1 MNFNTTEELIQEL
14 RAGQMVVLA
23 DDEAR
28 ENEGDLLVAAS
39 LVTPE
44 HINFMTRHGRGLLCL
59 AMTRERCRQ
68 LNLPL
73 MDPATDEAHRTNFT
87 FTIDAHEGIS
97 TGVSAQDRATTVRA
111 AVAADARPGDIHQP
125 GHLQCLM
132 QQPGGVLTR
141 AGHTEGGCDLA
152 RLAGLEPAAVI
163 VEILNED
170 GTMARRPQLEELAQE
185 HDLKIGTIENLIRY
199 RVEREPTVRR
209 GASCQLVTEYGEF
222 KLVAYEDLTVDTVH
236 LALVA
241 GIPGPQKPVLVR
253 VHVQNTLGD
262 VAMATAPDL
271 GWPLRDALQRI
282 ASEGQGGVA
291 VILRWP
297 ESPQRLLERIRMLH
311 NSPPESTRTRTI
323 PTDRRMLGAGSQI
336 LADLGVRRMRLMS
349 APQVFHGL
357 GGFGL
362 EIVEHIER

>member
-1 MNFNTTEELIQEL
+1 MKFNTTEELIQEL
-14 RAGQMVVLA
+14 MAGRMIVLA

-28 ENEGDLLVAAS
+28 ENEGDLVVAAS
-39 LVTPE
+39 LATPE

-59 AMTRERCRQ
+59 ALTRDRCQQ
-68 LNLPL
+68 LDLPL
-73 MDPATDEAHRTNFT
+73 MDPTTDEAHRTNFT
-87 FTIDAHEGIS
+87 FTIDARAGIT
-97 TGVSAQDRATTVRA
+97 TGVSAQDRAATIQA
-111 AVAADARPGDIHQP
+111 AVAADAHPSDILQP

-170 GTMARRPQLEELAQE
+170 GTMARRPQLEALAQE
-185 HDLKIGTIENLIRY
+185 HNLKIGTIENLIRY
-199 RVEREPTVRR
+199 RVEREPTVSR
-209 GASCQLVTEYGEF
+209 GASCHLETDCGKFE
-222 KLVAYEDLTVDTVH
+222 LIAYEDQTIDTVH

-241 GIPGPQKPVLVR
+241 GQLDPQETILVR
-253 VHVQNTLGD
+253 VHVQNTLRD
-262 VAMATAPDL
+262 VTLATGPDL

-282 ASEGQGGVA
+282 SSEGCGVA

-297 ESPQRLLERIRMLH
+297 ESPQRLLERVRMLH
-311 NSPPESTRTRTI
+311 NSPEPTQVRTV
-323 PTDRRMLGAGSQI
+323 PTDRRVLGTGSQI

-362 EIVEHIER
+362 EIVEHIEQ

>member
-1 MNFNTTEELIQEL
+1 MNFNTTEELIQDL
-14 RAGQMVVLA
+14 RAGRMIVLA

-28 ENEGDLLVAAS
+28 ENEGDLVVAAS
-39 LVTPE
+39 LVSPE

-59 AMTRERCRQ
+59 AMTRERCEQ

-73 MDPATDEAHRTNFT
+73 MDPTTDEAHRTNFT
-87 FTIDAHEGIS
+87 FTIDAHEGIT
-97 TGVSAQDRATTVRA
+97 TGVSAQDRAATIQA

-185 HDLKIGTIENLIRY
+185 HGLKIGTIESLIRY

-209 GASCQLVTEYGEF
+209 GASCHLKTEYGEF
-222 KLVAYEDLTVDTVH
+222 ELIAYEDLTIDTIH

-241 GIPGPQKPVLVR
+241 GSPSPQEATLVR

-262 VAMATAPDL
+262 VAMVNGTRSGLAAARCAAADFFRGPGGRGDSALAGISTALVGTRSD
-271 GWPLRDALQRI
+271 
-282 ASEGQGGVA
+282 VA
-291 VILRWP
+291 
-297 ESPQRLLERIRMLH
+297 Q
-311 NSPPESTRTRTI
+311 
-323 PTDRRMLGAGSQI
+323 
-336 LADLGVRRMRLMS
+336 
-349 APQVFHGL
+349 
-357 GGFGL
+357 
-362 EIVEHIER
+362 

>member
-14 RAGQMVVLA
+14 RAGRMIVLA

-28 ENEGDLLVAAS
+28 ENEGDLVVAAS
-39 LVTPE
+39 LTTPE

-59 AMTRERCRQ
+59 AMTRERCQQ

-73 MDPATDEAHRTNFT
+73 MDPTTDEAHRTNFT
-87 FTIDAHEGIS
+87 FTIDAHEGIT
-97 TGVSAQDRATTVRA
+97 TGVSAQDRATTIQA
-111 AVAADARPGDIHQP
+111 AVSADARPGDILQP

-152 RLAGLEPAAVI
+152 HLAGLEPAAVI

-185 HDLKIGTIENLIRY
+185 HELKIGTIEDLIRY

-209 GASCQLVTEYGEF
+209 GASCHLTTEYGEF
-222 KLVAYEDLTVDTVH
+222 ELIAYEDLTVDTVH

-241 GIPGPQKPVLVR
+241 GTPDSQEATLVR

-282 ASEGQGGVA
+282 ASEGRGVA

-297 ESPQRLLERIRMLH
+297 ESPQRLLERVRMLH
-311 NSPPESTRTRTI
+311 NSPEPTRGRTA
-323 PTDRRMLGAGSQI
+323 PTDRRVLGAGSQI
-336 LADLGVRRMRLMS
+336 LADIGVRRMRLMS

-362 EIVEHIER
+362 EVVEHIEQ

>member
-14 RAGQMVVLA
+14 RAGRMIVLA

-28 ENEGDLLVAAS
+28 ENEGDLVVAAS
-39 LVTPE
+39 LTTPE

-59 AMTRERCRQ
+59 AMTRERCQQ

-73 MDPATDEAHRTNFT
+73 MDPTTDEAHRTNFT

-97 TGVSAQDRATTVRA
+97 TGVSAQDRATTVQA
-111 AVAADARPGDIHQP
+111 AVAADARPGDILQP

-170 GTMARRPQLEELAQE
+170 GTMSRRPQLETLAEE
-185 HDLKIGTIENLIRY
+185 HDLKMGTIENLIRY

-209 GASCQLVTEYGEF
+209 GASCRLPTDYGEF
-222 KLVAYEDLTVDTVH
+222 ELVAYEDLTVDTVH

-241 GIPGPQKPVLVR
+241 GPLDPEQATLVR
-253 VHVQNTLGD
+253 VHVQNTLSD
-262 VAMATAPDL
+262 VTLASVPDL

-282 ASEGQGGVA
+282 AAEGQGVA

-297 ESPQRLLERIRMLH
+297 ESPPRLLERVRMLH
-311 NSPPESTRTRTI
+311 NSPEPTRARAA
-323 PTDRRMLGAGSQI
+323 PTDRRVLGAGSQI
-336 LADLGVRRMRLMS
+336 LADLGVSRMRLLS
-349 APQVFHGL
+349 APQVLHGL

-362 EIVEHIER
+362 EVVEHIER

>member
-1 MNFNTTEELIQEL
+1 MNFHATAELIEEL
-14 RAGQMVVLA
+14 RAGRMIVLA

-28 ENEGDLLVAAS
+28 ENEGDLVVAAERA
-39 LVTPE
+39 TAE

-59 AMTRERCRQ
+59 ALSRERCRR
-68 LNLPL
+68 LRLPL

-87 FTIDAHEGIS
+87 LTIDARDGIT
-97 TGVSAQDRATTVRA
+97 TGVSAPDRAATVRA
-111 AVAADARPGDIHQP
+111 AVAPAARPEDLVQP

-132 QQPGGVLTR
+132 QQPGGVLSR

-170 GTMARRPQLEELAQE
+170 GSMARRPQLEALAAA
-185 HDLKIGTIENLIRY
+185 HGLKIGTIEDLIRY

-209 GASCQLVTEYGEF
+209 VARRPLATECGEF
-222 KLVAYEDLTVDTVH
+222 ELSVYEDLVAGAMH
-236 LALVA
+236 LALTA
-241 GIPGPQKPVLVR
+241 GAIAPDAPTLVR

-262 VAMATAPDL
+262 VLLATGPEL
-271 GWPLRDALQRI
+271 GWPLRDALRRI
-282 ASEGQGGVA
+282 AAEGAGAA
-291 VILRWP
+291 VVLRWP
-297 ESPQRLLERIRMLH
+297 ESPERLLERIRAL
-311 NSPPESTRTRTI
+311 PGGRARRAAPA
-323 PTDRRMLGAGSQI
+323 DRRVLGAGSQI

-349 APQVFHGL
+349 APQVLHGL

-362 EIVEHIER
+362 EVVEYIAADE

>member
-1 MNFNTTEELIQEL
+1 MNFYTTEELIQDL
-14 RAGQMVVLA
+14 RAGRMIVLA

-28 ENEGDLLVAAS
+28 ENEGDLVVAAS
-39 LVTPE
+39 LATAE

-59 AMTRERCRQ
+59 ALTPERCRR
-68 LNLPL
+68 LDLPL
-73 MDPATDEAHRTNFT
+73 MDPATDETHRTNFT
-87 FTIDAHEGIS
+87 FTIDAREGIS
-97 TGVSAQDRATTVRA
+97 TGVSAQDRATTIRT

-170 GTMARRPQLEELAQE
+170 GTMARRPQLEELALE
-185 HDLKIGTIENLIRY
+185 HGLKVGTIENLIRY

-209 GASCQLVTEYGEF
+209 GASCRLATAYGEF
-222 KLVAYEDLTVDTVH
+222 ELIAYEDLTVDTVH

-241 GIPGPQKPVLVR
+241 GTPDPGDAILVR

-271 GWPLRDALQRI
+271 GWPLRDALRRI
-282 ASEGQGGVA
+282 ASEGQGVA

-297 ESPQRLLERIRMLH
+297 ESSGRLLKRIRMLH
-311 NSPPESTRTRTI
+311 NSPEPARERATQ
-323 PTDRRMLGAGSQI
+323 TDRRMLGAGSQI

-349 APQVFHGL
+349 APQVLHGL

-362 EIVEHIER
+362 EVMEHIER

>member
-14 RAGQMVVLA
+14 RAGRMIVLA

-28 ENEGDLLVAAS
+28 ENEGDLVVAAS

-59 AMTRERCRQ
+59 AMTRERCQQ

-73 MDPATDEAHRTNFT
+73 MDPTTDEAHRTNFT
-87 FTIDAHEGIS
+87 FTIDAHEGIT
-97 TGVSAQDRATTVRA
+97 TGVSAHDRATTIQA
-111 AVAADARPGDIHQP
+111 AVSADARPGDILQP

-170 GTMARRPQLEELAQE
+170 GTMARRPQLEGLAEE
-185 HDLKIGTIENLIRY
+185 HGLKIGTIENLIRY
-199 RVEREPTVRR
+199 RAEREPTVRR
-209 GASCQLVTEYGEF
+209 GASCHLPTDYGEF
-222 KLVAYEDLTVDTVH
+222 ELIAYEDLTVDTVH

-241 GIPGPQKPVLVR
+241 GPLDPQKATLVR
-253 VHVQNTLGD
+253 VHVQNTLSD
-262 VAMATAPDL
+262 VTLASVPDL

-282 ASEGQGGVA
+282 AAEGQGVA

-297 ESPQRLLERIRMLH
+297 ESPPRLLERVRMLH
-311 NSPPESTRTRTI
+311 NSPEPARARAV
-323 PTDRRMLGAGSQI
+323 PTDRRVLGAGSQI
-336 LADLGVRRMRLMS
+336 LADLGIRQMRLMS

-362 EIVEHIER
+362 EVVEHVEQ

>member
-14 RAGQMVVLA
+14 RAGRMIVLA

-28 ENEGDLLVAAS
+28 ENEGDLVVAAS
-39 LVTPE
+39 LTTPE

-59 AMTRERCRQ
+59 AMTRERCQQ

-73 MDPATDEAHRTNFT
+73 MDPTTDEAHRTNFT
-87 FTIDAHEGIS
+87 FTIDAHEGIT
-97 TGVSAQDRATTVRA
+97 TGVSAQDRATTIQA
-111 AVAADARPGDIHQP
+111 AVAADARPGDILQP

-152 RLAGLEPAAVI
+152 HLAGLEPAAVI

-185 HDLKIGTIENLIRY
+185 HELKIGTIEDLIRY

-209 GASCQLVTEYGEF
+209 GASCHLTTEYGKFE
-222 KLVAYEDLTVDTVH
+222 LIAYEDLTVDTVH

-241 GIPGPQKPVLVR
+241 GTPDSQEATLVR

-282 ASEGQGGVA
+282 ASEGRGVA

-297 ESPQRLLERIRMLH
+297 ESPQRLLERVRMLH
-311 NSPPESTRTRTI
+311 NSPEPVRGRTA
-323 PTDRRMLGAGSQI
+323 PTDRRVLGAGSQI
-336 LADLGVRRMRLMS
+336 LADIGVRRMRLMS

-362 EIVEHIER
+362 EVVEHIEQ

>member
-1 MNFNTTEELIQEL
+1 MNFNTTEELIQDL
-14 RAGQMVVLA
+14 RAGRMIVLA

-28 ENEGDLLVAAS
+28 ENEGDLVVAAS
-39 LVTPE
+39 LVSPE

-59 AMTRERCRQ
+59 AMTRERCEQ

-73 MDPATDEAHRTNFT
+73 MDPTTDEAHRTNFT
-87 FTIDAHEGIS
+87 FTIDAHEGIT
-97 TGVSAQDRATTVRA
+97 TGVSAQDRAATIQA

-185 HDLKIGTIENLIRY
+185 HGLKIGTIENLIRY

-209 GASCQLVTEYGEF
+209 GASCHLKTEYGEF
-222 KLVAYEDLTVDTVH
+222 ELIAYEDLTVDTIH

-241 GIPGPQKPVLVR
+241 GSPSPQEATLVR

-262 VAMATAPDL
+262 VAMSTAPDL

-282 ASEGQGGVA
+282 SSEGRGVA

-297 ESPQRLLERIRMLH
+297 ESPQRLLERVRMLH
-311 NSPPESTRTRTI
+311 NSPEPARTRAA
-323 PTDRRMLGAGSQI
+323 PTDRRVLGAGSQI

-362 EIVEHIER
+362 EVVEHIER

>member
-14 RAGQMVVLA
+14 RAGRMIVLA

-28 ENEGDLLVAAS
+28 ENEGDLVVAAS
-39 LVTPE
+39 LATPE

-73 MDPATDEAHRTNFT
+73 MDPTTDEAHRTNFT
-87 FTIDAHEGIS
+87 FTIDAHEGIT
-97 TGVSAQDRATTVRA
+97 TGVSAQDRATTIQA
-111 AVAADARPGDIHQP
+111 AVAADAGPGDIHQP

-170 GTMARRPQLEELAQE
+170 GTMARRPQLEQLAQE
-185 HDLKIGTIENLIRY
+185 HELKMGTIEDLIRY

-209 GASCQLVTEYGEF
+209 GASCHLATEYGEF
-222 KLVAYEDLTVDTVH
+222 ELIAYEDLTVDTVH

-241 GIPGPQKPVLVR
+241 GSPDPQGATLVR

-282 ASEGQGGVA
+282 ASEGRGVA

-297 ESPQRLLERIRMLH
+297 ESPQRLLERVRMLH
-311 NSPPESTRTRTI
+311 NSPESSRTRGV
-323 PTDRRMLGAGSQI
+323 PTDRRVLGAGSQI

-362 EIVEHIER
+362 EVVEHVER

>member
-1 MNFNTTEELIQEL
+1 MNFNTTEELIQDL
-14 RAGQMVVLA
+14 RAGRMIVLA

-28 ENEGDLLVAAS
+28 ENEGDLVVAAS
-39 LVTPE
+39 LATPE

-59 AMTRERCRQ
+59 ALTRERCQQ
-68 LNLPL
+68 LALPL

-97 TGVSAQDRATTVRA
+97 TGVSAQDRSTTIEA

-163 VEILNED
+163 VEILNDD
-170 GTMARRPQLEELAQE
+170 GTMARRPQLEELARE

-209 GASCQLVTEYGEF
+209 GASCPLTTEYGEF
-222 KLVAYEDLTVDTVH
+222 ELIAYEDLTVDTIH

-241 GIPGPQKPVLVR
+241 ESSDPQEATLVR

-282 ASEGQGGVA
+282 ASEGGGVA

-297 ESPQRLLERIRMLH
+297 ESPQRLLERVRMLH
-311 NSPPESTRTRTI
+311 NSPESTRDRTA
-323 PTDRRMLGAGSQI
+323 PTDRRVLGAGSQI